1 MYSLLWSKPR
11 QPEAETSNIERVR
24 KTAIIRCCMVCPK
37 QLNDI
42 EITPS
47 WGSVQTLK
55 FVQTVCLND
64 ATTTPSVSDDEPY
77 EC

>member
-1 MYSLLWSKPR
+1 REGQKDRHHSLLHGL
-11 QPEAETSNIERVR
+11 
-24 KTAIIRCCMVCPK
+24 PK

-47 WGSVQTLK
+47 RGSVQTLK